1 MVKQY
6 VRLTATSRVPHLLY
20 GRNFYEGWGTF
31 TPPTHILKEG
41 PTRSCAPP
49 HVSNQSSIPG
59 PPAS

>member
-31 TPPTHILKEG
+31 TPPTDILKGG
-41 PTRSCAPP
+41 PMRSCAP
-49 HVSNQSSIPG
+49 HISNQFSVPC